1 MNNAGLPDRAE
12 AVSLALSIVAL
23 LESSFHFTY
32 TRIFLVLL
40 GSSNAMLAVISSL
53 KLAKSC
59 FAPSSIEYPVAT
71 ISVTELC
78 SAGFNDIVYLKAT
91 STAE

>member
-1 MNNAGLPDRAE
+1 
-12 AVSLALSIVAL
+12 
-23 LESSFHFTY
+23 
-32 TRIFLVLL
+32 
-40 GSSNAMLAVISSL
+40 MLAVISSL